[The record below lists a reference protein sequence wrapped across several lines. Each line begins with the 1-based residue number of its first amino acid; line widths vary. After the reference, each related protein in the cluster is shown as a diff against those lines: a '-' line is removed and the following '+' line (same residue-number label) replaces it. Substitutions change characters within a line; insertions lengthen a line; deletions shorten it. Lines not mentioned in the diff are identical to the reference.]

1 MQQLFV
7 LKHVLRVINEIQ
19 AENLVHN
26 IHDTTIIA
34 DRGYDSN
41 AFIKYLSEN
50 NCDYVIPPRKNRKF
64 IRTYDKHIYKERHL
78 IECFFGKIKYFRRI
92 FSRFDKTASSYLG
105 FLQFVWR
112 VDRRNFPANPS
123 QNRA

>member
-105 FLQFVWR
+105 FLQFVTVLIWLR
-112 VDRRNFPANPS
+112 
-123 QNRA
+123 